1 MLAINKWKSSL
12 NFHLFKRHTVR
23 NYCDQKLEPCSS
35 KTVSNLVQF
44 HEFFFFLVSIR
55 LHRRRRLALFCKN
68 AQGSN
73 WYIMASLK
81 FYSNFMG
88 VVPWWWWWW
97 KVGGCG
103 GGGEP
108 NSREDGGGW
117 NESLWNGTKLAAA
130 AACAAA
136 AAIVAEVVGSNLSF
150 TMASSVFFKARRS
163 LARRFWN
170 QIFTWKVIIYI
181 IICCHKIRILYSAR
195 WKWNL

>member
-23 NYCDQKLEPCSS
+23 KYCDQKLEPCSS

-88 VVPWWWWWW
+88 VVPKWCD
-97 KVGGCG
+97 GG

-108 NSREDGGGW
+108 KSSWDGGGW
-117 NESLWNGTKLAAA
+117 NESLNGKLAAA
-130 AACAAA
+130 AAAAHAAA
-136 AAIVAEVVGSNLSF
+136 AAEVGSNLSF
-150 TMASSVFFKARRS
+150 TILSSCFFKARRS
-163 LARRFWN
+163 FARRFWN
-170 QIFTWKVIIYI
+170 QIFT
-181 IICCHKIRILYSAR
+181 
-195 WKWNL
+195 